1 MVRYLC
7 TKFGPDKYDLDS
19 TAQNCLHW
27 ASREGHPKVVR
38 YLIEQQGFDP
48 SLMDSVSVCD
58 MLHLSVTT
66 QQQHNTALST
76 QDGAYQAVKWCW
88 TLSMGSYCTLSHTL
102 GVKLHGSQCIW
113 V

>member
-1 MVRYLC
+1 MQDGLNALHLAAVGGYLFVVRYLC
-7 TKFGPDKYDLDS
+7 TRFGPDKYDLDS

-58 MLHLSVTT
+58 MLHLSATT

-88 TLSMGSYCTLSHTL
+88 A
-102 GVKLHGSQCIW
+102 
-113 V
+113 

>member
-7 TKFGPDKYDLDS
+7 GKFGPDKYDLDS

-48 SLMDSVSVCD
+48 SLMDSVSVCGTPFRVSVCG
-58 MLHLSVTT
+58 MLHLSAIT
-66 QQQHNTALST
+66 QQQYNTALNT
-76 QDGAYQAVKWCW
+76 QDGAYQAVKWW
-88 TLSMGSYCTLSHTL
+88 
-102 GVKLHGSQCIW
+102 W
-113 V
+113 A